1 MEEELSPVM
10 GLEVIFVSKRKA
22 ILLICYLVYLGI
34 IHFGFFFFVKLNN
47 CEVISG
53 INFVIFLVYHN

>member
-1 MEEELSPVM
+1 M